1 MLTEALQRKD
11 LLEEWL
17 LKAFVLGKE
26 MQGEVLGE
34 TNWYKWM
41 AKRIY
46 MLFQDREPWIATN
59 KKWWAKYFEKLIQV

>member
-46 MLFQDREPWIATN
+46 MLFHEREPWIVTN
-59 KKWWAKYFEKLIQV
+59 EKW